1 MSVLGG
7 AAGFSC
13 CQRGFYWCSP
23 LQLFVIL
30 KLLCYNSRRTAGYH
44 LLIIRAIKPVEVSYH
59 CQIQKK
65 LQNWQGQTKWPLRSD
80 LKTKPLPC
88 MGLQNTWPKGG

>member
-13 CQRGFYWCSP
+13 CQKGFYWCSP
-23 LQLFVIL
+23 LQVVIL

-44 LLIIRAIKPVEVSYH
+44 LLIVLS
-59 CQIQKK
+59 
-65 LQNWQGQTKWPLRSD
+65 GQLNQ
-80 LKTKPLPC
+80 LK
-88 MGLQNTWPKGG
+88 